1 MSKSIKLSP
10 EHGVNP
16 TIPVCFFCGEAKNE
30 IALLGK
36 IGGKNEDIQA
46 PQYMVLDYE
55 PCDKCKEQWSQG
67 VALIEVRTEPL
78 PDGRP
83 PIQSN
88 EQGTLYPSGRFAV
101 IKAEAWSRMTD
112 TEYEAGQKCLIDTEV
127 FANLIQS

>member
-16 TIPVCFFCGEAKNE
+16 TIPVCFFCGEEKNE

-36 IGGKNEDIQA
+36 IGGRNEDLEA
-46 PQYMVLDYE
+46 PRHMVLDYE

-67 VALIEVRTEPL
+67 VALIEVSTTPL

-83 PIQSN
+83 PIQKD
-88 EQGTLYPSGRFAV
+88 LYPTGRMCV